1 MNRDYLTAEQVKSML
16 IAVSEAVVAAKD
28 QLADADRAIGDG
40 DHGIGMANGFSA
52 AKEKLEAAEP
62 QDVYALFALTG
73 QTLIRVMGGASGII
87 FGSLFWAGA
96 KGKEPQGTLSPKEF
110 AGIFQAGLEDVMRK
124 GGAKPGD
131 KTVVDALD
139 PMVKALQEQAEAGKD
154 FLEVLRAGSAAAEA
168 GKEASKQYVAKFGK
182 AKSLGER
189 AVGFPDAGAVSL
201 TVIAQAMLNWA
212 EQEFQGA

>member
-73 QTLIRVMGGASGII
+73 QTLIRVMGALRGLSSDPCSGQVPRVK
-87 FGSLFWAGA
+87 SRR
-96 KGKEPQGTLSPKEF
+96 PPYRPRSSQGFS
-110 AGIFQAGLEDVMRK
+110 R
-124 GGAKPGD
+124 
-131 KTVVDALD
+131 
-139 PMVKALQEQAEAGKD
+139 
-154 FLEVLRAGSAAAEA
+154 RAW
-168 GKEASKQYVAKFGK
+168 
-182 AKSLGER
+182 R
-189 AVGFPDAGAVSL
+189 
-201 TVIAQAMLNWA
+201 T
-212 EQEFQGA
+212 

>member
-1 MNRDYLTAEQVKSML
+1 MNRDHLTAEQVKSML
-16 IAVSEAVVAAKD
+16 IAVSDAVVDAKD

-40 DHGIGMANGFSA
+40 DHGIGMATGFSA
-52 AKEKLEAAEP
+52 AKEKLAEAEAT
-62 QDVYALFALTG
+62 DVYALFALTG
-73 QTLIRVMGGASGII
+73 MTLIKTMGGASGII

-96 KGKEPQGTLSPKEF
+96 KGKEPKATLSTQEF
-110 AGIFQAGLEDVMRK
+110 ADIFQTGLTEVMRK

-139 PMVKALQEQAEAGKD
+139 PMVKALQEQASSGKD
-154 FLEVLRAGSAAAEA
+154 FLEMLREGAKAAEA
-168 GKEASKQYVAKFGK
+168 GKEASKQYVARFGK

-189 AVGFPDAGAVSL
+189 AVGYPDAGAVSL

-212 EQEFQGA
+212 EQEL